1 MSHNPNEPL
10 FSAVAW
16 TTSAAG
22 FLVGTALSEPGPLLF
37 TLRVLT
43 TVLAAVNAVIWWK
56 NYMRS
61 KQEEQNHE

>member
-1 MSHNPNEPL
+1 MSHNPNTAL

-16 TTSAAG
+16 TISAAG
-22 FLVGTALSEPGPLLF
+22 FLVGTVLSDPGTLLF

-56 NYMRS
+56 NYYEI
-61 KQEEQNHE
+61 KTGGTKP